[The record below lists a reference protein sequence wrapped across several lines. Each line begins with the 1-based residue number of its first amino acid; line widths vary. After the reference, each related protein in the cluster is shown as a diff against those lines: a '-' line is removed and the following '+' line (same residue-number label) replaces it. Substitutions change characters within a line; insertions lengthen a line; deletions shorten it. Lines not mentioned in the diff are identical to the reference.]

1 MALMVIEVDHNIDEY
16 ILKEIQELPNITQ
29 VARVVD

>member
-1 MALMVIEVDHNIDEY
+1 ALMVIEVDQNINDTV
-16 ILKEIQELPNITQ
+16 LTEIQSLPNITQ